1 MIVMKLLELTLED
14 PAANLAL
21 DEALLDEADQQQ
33 SPAEWLRLWEP
44 SQPMVVIGRSSKLDL
59 EVNLAECQRQQLPV
73 FRRCSGGAAVV
84 AGPGCLMYS
93 LVLSIEIYPQLVIPS
108 EAHLLVL
115 QRLTAGLRKLGCPAG
130 LDGTSDL
137 AVEGRKFSGNSLRS
151 KRRHI
156 LYHGTLLY
164 DFPLPL
170 ISQLL
175 RMPPRQPD
183 YRAGRSHSDF
193 VVNLDLDVASLQ
205 GMLIEQWQAE
215 PSSDD
220 WPQQR
225 TEQLVGERYGELG
238 V

>member
-1 MIVMKLLELTLED
+1 
-14 PAANLAL
+14 
-21 DEALLDEADQQQ
+21 
-33 SPAEWLRLWEP
+33 
-44 SQPMVVIGRSSKLDL
+44 
-59 EVNLAECQRQQLPV
+59 
-73 FRRCSGGAAVV
+73 
-84 AGPGCLMYS
+84 
-93 LVLSIEIYPQLVIPS
+93 
-108 EAHLLVL
+108 
-115 QRLTAGLRKLGCPAG
+115 
-130 LDGTSDL
+130 
-137 AVEGRKFSGNSLRS
+137 LRS